1 VNGRC
6 LVRAILPRDCHYEK
20 ENKLMTESSARVDLN
35 SDVGESF
42 GRWTI
47 DDAAMLTTVSSAN
60 IACGFHAGDPSSIR
74 RSLTVAAANGV
85 TVGAHVG
92 YRDLVGFG
100 RRDLDVD
107 TPDLIADIIY
117 QIGALQALAIG
128 AGTRVSYVKP
138 HGALY
143 NRIVHDERQ
152 AGAVVTAITE
162 VDPSMVLL
170 GLPGSAVLGLAERAG
185 VPTAT
190 EAFADRAYTPE
201 GELVSRRIEGSVLR
215 DPELIANRIVRLVEA
230 GTITAIDG
238 TEVRLHADSIC
249 VHGDSDGAVEA
260 ARALRARLTAAGVQ
274 IASFAGV

>member
-1 VNGRC
+1 
-6 LVRAILPRDCHYEK
+6 
-20 ENKLMTESSARVDLN
+20 MTESSARVDLN

-60 IACGFHAGDPSSIR
+60 IACGFHAGDPLSIR

-190 EAFADRAYTPE
+190 EAFADRAYTPQ

>member
-1 VNGRC
+1 
-6 LVRAILPRDCHYEK
+6 
-20 ENKLMTESSARVDLN
+20 MTEPVARVDLN

-42 GRWTI
+42 GRWTL

-107 TPDLIADIIY
+107 TPDLIADVIY
-117 QIGALQALAIG
+117 QIGALQALAVG

-152 AGAVVTAITE
+152 AEAVVTAITE
-162 VDPSMVLL
+162 LDPSLVLL
-170 GLPGSAVLGLAERAG
+170 GLPGRSSSTSPNEPGCRPRPRPSPTGPTPPRGSWSHVVWRA
-185 VPTAT
+185 PFCTT
-190 EAFADRAYTPE
+190 R
-201 GELVSRRIEGSVLR
+201 
-215 DPELIANRIVRLVEA
+215 N
-230 GTITAIDG
+230 
-238 TEVRLHADSIC
+238 
-249 VHGDSDGAVEA
+249 
-260 ARALRARLTAAGVQ
+260 
-274 IASFAGV
+274 

>member
-1 VNGRC
+1 
-6 LVRAILPRDCHYEK
+6 
-20 ENKLMTESSARVDLN
+20 MTEPVARVDLN

-42 GRWTI
+42 GRWTL

-107 TPDLIADIIY
+107 TPDLIADVIY
-117 QIGALQALAIG
+117 QIGALQALAVG

-152 AGAVVTAITE
+152 AEAVVTAITE
-162 VDPSMVLL
+162 LDPSLVLL
-170 GLPGSAVLGLAERAG
+170 GLPGSVVLRLAERAG

-201 GELVSRRIEGSVLR
+201 GKLVSRRVEGSVLH
-215 DPELIANRIVRLVEA
+215 DPELIAGRILRLVET

-249 VHGDSDGAVEA
+249 VHGDTDGAVEA
-260 ARALRARLTAAGVQ
+260 ARALRARLTGAGVR
-274 IASFAGV
+274 IAAFAGA